1 MSRSPLDAQSQQ
13 PEEAY
18 FAAWG
23 ELAERIRQGQSF
35 SGRERNCC
43 FLNTGG
49 PRWADASSALGL
61 DLLDDSRAVA
71 SVDWDQDGDLDL
83 WLTNRTGPRV
93 RYLRNDTP
101 AGHAYLALQLRGDV
115 RRRCPSDAIGARVE
129 LQLLDEEGRERRQVQ
144 TLVAGDGFLSQSSKQ
159 LHFGFPE
166 RWTLRQVLVRWPGS
180 LEPETWTGLAKN
192 GRYLLEQGQSVPAGG
207 AAAGGAAAGGAA
219 GDIRP
224 TPGAMLLGAE
234 PRNVE
239 RWPADP
245 VSSPADTDAARLW
258 LSQPLALPA
267 SSFEPLDVIEARGA
281 EAARSRPGP
290 LSSRPLLLSLWASW
304 CQPCLQELQEW
315 SQHADA
321 LKATGIEV
329 LALNI
334 DRLDPQAEAADE
346 TVRTLVAR
354 MQLPFTTGFAS
365 RELVERLES
374 LRNEAIYRRT
384 PLPLPVSFLV
394 DRGGMLRVIYAGP
407 AKVEQIV
414 ADARSLDESAVA
426 NRDRAVPFPG
436 RWSDRFFVTNPM
448 AIAAIFREERQYAEA
463 SRYLNQFLE
472 KNPPPAATD
481 LRREAV
487 SARRRLADV
496 YQLLGQLALDEAP
509 AREATAGDAA
519 LAALKK
525 SLEFHP
531 RQLGALL
538 ELAELYRQ
546 RGQLDSAQR
555 MLERAREVSP
565 RDPRVF
571 NQGGLLYLSRG
582 DTAQAEAAFQQALRE
597 KSDYYPAANNL
608 AWLWATSPDE
618 ARRNGQ
624 RALTMA
630 EELVK
635 RLGPRADLLD
645 TLAAAQA
652 ESGNFSEAVSTAR
665 RAAEAARRGGN
676 ELLAEAIEQRLREYE
691 QGRAARDDN
700 RRK

>member
-1 MSRSPLDAQSQQ
+1 VSRSPLDAQSQQ

-166 RWTLRQVLVRWPGS
+166 RWTLRHVLVRWPGS

-207 AAAGGAAAGGAA
+207 AA
-219 GDIRP
+219 GDARP
-224 TPGAMLLGAE
+224 TPAAMLLGAE

-245 VSSPADTDAARLW
+245 MSSPAETDAARLW
-258 LSQPLALPA
+258 LSLAVLE
-267 SSFEPLDVIEARGA
+267 SEGA
-281 EAARSRPGP
+281 ERARSRPVP
-290 LSSRPLLLSLWASW
+290 LGSRPLLLSLWASW

-315 SQHADA
+315 SQQSDA
-321 LKATGIEV
+321 LKATGIET

-334 DRLDPQAEAADE
+334 DRLDPQAAEADE

-394 DRGGMLRVIYAGP
+394 DRGG
-407 AKVEQIV
+407 
-414 ADARSLDESAVA
+414 
-426 NRDRAVPFPG
+426 RAEPG
-436 RWSDRFFVTNPM
+436 
-448 AIAAIFREERQYAEA
+448 
-463 SRYLNQFLE
+463 
-472 KNPPPAATD
+472 
-481 LRREAV
+481 
-487 SARRRLADV
+487 
-496 YQLLGQLALDEAP
+496 
-509 AREATAGDAA
+509 
-519 LAALKK
+519 
-525 SLEFHP
+525 
-531 RQLGALL
+531 
-538 ELAELYRQ
+538 
-546 RGQLDSAQR
+546 
-555 MLERAREVSP
+555 
-565 RDPRVF
+565 
-571 NQGGLLYLSRG
+571 
-582 DTAQAEAAFQQALRE
+582 
-597 KSDYYPAANNL
+597 
-608 AWLWATSPDE
+608 
-618 ARRNGQ
+618 
-624 RALTMA
+624 
-630 EELVK
+630 
-635 RLGPRADLLD
+635 
-645 TLAAAQA
+645 
-652 ESGNFSEAVSTAR
+652 
-665 RAAEAARRGGN
+665 
-676 ELLAEAIEQRLREYE
+676 
-691 QGRAARDDN
+691 
-700 RRK
+700 